1 MKINMKS
8 KNATSNKNAAKKVIT
23 PKAAKAAK
31 QSVKAEKKAA
41 KVVATGQMIALLS
54 GERGLLCRKVETG
67 MRGTTPCIRALQ
79 NEKGLA
85 LDGEWAELH
94 DGKLTAQGASRV
106 ARVQL
111 GGYVNGRNTGAT
123 VKLVK
128 ESEFTKQAKTGEVKW
143 HVDNDSTAC
152 TYLGDANVKGIVAV
166 KAGSFY
172 WQAEQDSNSNNK
184 HERATVIVKNA
195 KTKAA
200 K

>member
-1 MKINMKS
+1 MKS

-31 QSVKAEKKAA
+31 QSVKA
-41 KVVATGQMIALLS
+41 TGQMIALLS

-67 MRGTTPCIRALQ
+67 MRGTTPCLRALQ

-94 DGKLTAQGASRV
+94 DGKLTAQGTSRV

-128 ESEFTKQAKTGEVKW
+128 ESEFNKQAKTGEVKW

-152 TYLGDANVKGIVAV
+152 TYLGDASVKGIVAV

-172 WQAEQDSNSNNK
+172 WQAEHDSNPNNK
-184 HERATVIVKNA
+184 HERATVTVKNA